1 MLVVQFCENDDFKE
15 VTLQASDEKQN
26 KSQIQ
31 LVIRQGTDVMFV
43 NMKLQEIK
51 LYKSHMEKAFTN
63 YYPMKR
69 QINWK
74 YNQISRI

>member
-1 MLVVQFCENDDFKE
+1 MLVVQFCENYDFKE

-43 NMKLQEIK
+43 NMKVQEIQ
-51 LYKSHMEKAFTN
+51 LYKSNME
-63 YYPMKR
+63 
-69 QINWK
+69 
-74 YNQISRI
+74 